1 AIKNV
6 LKICLFFIGLSIF
19 LQAPHTILAKE
30 SNDTVDILFTHDLH
44 DNFYP
49 FEVSEG
55 GVTYT
60 AGGYARLYTAIQQ
73 EKKEA
78 PDALLVDAGDY
89 SMSSLFQT
97 INPTHPPELTM
108 MREMGYDVTTIGNHE
123 FDMRPVGLADSL
135 SAAKESGDP
144 QPKIVASNTI
154 FPDEVNLTPSINA
167 WKRSMNDY

>member
-1 AIKNV
+1 
-6 LKICLFFIGLSIF
+6 GLSMF
-19 LQAPHTILAKE
+19 LQAPQTILAKE

-55 GVTYT
+55 GETYT

-89 SMSSLFQT
+89 SMCSLFQT
-97 INPTHPPELTM
+97 TNPTLAPEPRM
-108 MREMGYDVTTIGNHE
+108 FVEMGYAVTTFGNHE
-123 FDMRPVGLADSL
+123 FDFRPEGLADSL
-135 SAAKESGDP
+135 SAGKESGDP
-144 QPKIVASNTI
+144 LPKIVASNTI
-154 FPDEVNLTPSINA
+154 FPDEKNLTP
-167 WKRSMNDY
+167 